1 MAKDGDLT
9 HTPSNEHG
17 TLPSQGTAF
26 RAEAPAETGSAL
38 PLTRRRFLAVSAV
51 GLATAFSPFALPG
64 CSTSKNIVVGET
76 ADVEVDTRL
85 TFFGFKY
92 ESINVMAIEDILRDF
107 MDAHPNVSVSYEG
120 IKSRPYYEALV
131 KRLDSG
137 TGDDVFMIDHDTAL
151 SFEKKGYLADLAG
164 LPTISTF
171 SRLAFDQM
179 DAAGT
184 ILYVPTSISAFGLYC
199 NTGLLAAHGI
209 DAPRTLAEFERAC
222 DAFLAEGVT
231 PLVANNDISLKTL
244 AIARGMAEV
253 YAADNVRERVAALSA
268 DPDALAAQLRPGLEL
283 VERIVKR
290 GYVDAGM
297 ALETE
302 KTSDDLDQFAT
313 GSYPFMLTGAWA
325 SVRVHDMA
333 PDLAYEVHPYPV
345 LEDRPVLVVNVD
357 TRVSV
362 NANGAHVEEAKGFA
376 AFLTQ
381 PSAIERFANSQCSFS
396 PLEGNAAPDD
406 ASLQPLAGAFAA
418 GAVVGSDDN
427 ILLPVW
433 GALRQSVAS
442 LLEGATAAQAE
453 DQLRSLLAE
462 GADASS

>member
-179 DAAGT
+179 DAEGT

-362 NANGAHVEEAKGFA
+362 NANSAHLEEAKEFA

>member
-1 MAKDGDLT
+1 MAKDGDLA
-9 HTPSNEHG
+9 HIPSNDQG
-17 TLPSQGTAF
+17 ILASQGASL
-26 RAEAPAETGSAL
+26 RAEVPAAAGSAS
-38 PLTRRRFLAVSAV
+38 PLTRRRFLAISAI
-51 GLATAFSPFALPG
+51 GLATAFAPFALPG
-64 CSTSKNIVVGET
+64 CSTSKNIVVD
-76 ADVEVDTRL
+76 AADDVEVDTRL

-92 ESINVMAIEDILRDF
+92 ESINVMTIEDILRDY
-107 MDAHPNVSVSYEG
+107 MDCHPNVSVSYEG

-151 SFEKKGYLADLAG
+151 SFEKKGYLADLAD
-164 LPTISTF
+164 LPSIPAF
-171 SRLAFDQM
+171 SKLALDQM
-179 DAAGT
+179 EAEGA
-184 ILYVPTSISAFGLYC
+184 ILYVPTSVSAFGLYC
-199 NTGLLAAHGI
+199 NTDLLAAHGI
-209 DAPRTLAEFERAC
+209 EAPRTLAEFERAC
-222 DAFLAEGVT
+222 DAFLADGVT

-283 VERIVKR
+283 VERIVER
-290 GYVDAGM
+290 GYVDAGT

-313 GSYPFMLTGAWA
+313 GRYPFMLTGAWA

-362 NANGAHVEEAKGFA
+362 NANGAHVEEAKEFA

-406 ASLQPLAGAFAA
+406 ASLLPLSGAFAA
-418 GAVVGSDDN
+418 GAVVGADDN

-433 GALRQSVAS
+433 GALRESVVS
-442 LLEGATAAQAE
+442 LLGGATADQAE
-453 DQLRSLLAE
+453 NQLRDLLAE
-462 GADASS
+462 GEDAS

>member
-1 MAKDGDLT
+1 
-9 HTPSNEHG
+9 
-17 TLPSQGTAF
+17 
-26 RAEAPAETGSAL
+26 
-38 PLTRRRFLAVSAV
+38 
-51 GLATAFSPFALPG
+51 
-64 CSTSKNIVVGET
+64 
-76 ADVEVDTRL
+76 
-85 TFFGFKY
+85 
-92 ESINVMAIEDILRDF
+92 MAIEDILRDF

-179 DAAGT
+179 DAEGT

-209 DAPRTLAEFERAC
+209 DAPRTLRGVRARLRRVPRRRRH
-222 DAFLAEGVT
+222 A
-231 PLVANNDISLKTL
+231 
-244 AIARGMAEV
+244 ARGEQRHLAQD
-253 YAADNVRERVAALSA
+253 ARHRAGHGGGVRRRQRTRARRRLSA
-268 DPDALAAQLRPGLEL
+268 DPECAGRASCAPAWSWWSASLSAATWTRAWPWKRRRPP
-283 VERIVKR
+283 
-290 GYVDAGM
+290 
-297 ALETE
+297 TTW
-302 KTSDDLDQFAT
+302 TSSPPAAT
-313 GSYPFMLTGAWA
+313 RSCSRAPGP